1 MGARRIDGLA
11 AQGVPAAPP
20 ARPPRHRAVEGEPA
34 PRRRCGPLR
43 RGLHEVLHK
52 HLSAHAL
59 LMLFSNEELSAGC
72 SRGPGRPAR
81 TAAASSR
88 GRGRA
93 SAKEALRAAETWPAR
108 GAAQAPLHMLF
119 SNEELTGRCASRV
132 PARHRN
138 VLDGAGR
145 APGADQALRPRSAR
159 PTSSSATAN
168 MVMQMVAAAQA
179 ERAAA
184 AAAAAAAAESSDDE
198 D

>member
-1 MGARRIDGLA
+1 MLA

-34 PRRRCGPLR
+34 PRRRCGLLR
-43 RGLHEVLHK
+43 RSLHEVLHK
-52 HLSAHAL
+52 H
-59 LMLFSNEELSAGC
+59 
-72 SRGPGRPAR
+72 
-81 TAAASSR
+81 
-88 GRGRA
+88 
-93 SAKEALRAAETWPAR
+93 
-108 GAAQAPLHMLF
+108 LHMLF

-132 PARHRN
+132 PARHCN

-184 AAAAAAAAESSDDE
+184 AAAAAAAAESSGDE